1 MKFSYS
7 LLAIIIIFK
16 YSNEYLTT
24 YYLLSKSPT
33 IYIYKFPV

>member
-16 YSNEYLTT
+16 HSNEYLTT
-24 YYLLSKSPT
+24 YYLFAKSPT